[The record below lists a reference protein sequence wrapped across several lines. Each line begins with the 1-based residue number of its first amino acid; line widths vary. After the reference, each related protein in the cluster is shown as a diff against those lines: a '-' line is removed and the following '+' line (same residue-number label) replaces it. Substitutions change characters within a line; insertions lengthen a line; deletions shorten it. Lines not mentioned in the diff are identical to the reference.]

1 MNNDLKQQI
10 LDAKTTLFNHGVVA
24 FPTETVMGLGIFYND
39 FEAYQRLNAIKQ
51 RPEDKPY
58 TMMVKSVD
66 DIKKYAYV
74 DEKIQRVI
82 DRFIP
87 GSITLLLRAKDNVPN
102 YVTHNT
108 GVIGIR
114 IPTNKEAIILLNEV
128 EIPLLVPSAN
138 KSGKKPASSSEEA
151 KEIFKDE
158 VGAYIEGRCSDSSVP
173 STIID
178 LTKDEPVLIRK
189 GPVSFEA
196 VVAIYK
202 GHKFDDTVICYL
214 LRDNK
219 VLMLFRDKKL
229 VDLNKGKWIGVGG
242 HIENNETPIEAIK
255 REVKE
260 ETSLIVNDCN
270 KVAKIT
276 FFFKDDVE
284 VMHVFTC
291 FDFDGDVDYNC
302 SEGTLKWIPLDELFS
317 INLWEG
323 DRLFLKPIFENKP
336 YFEMHMHYD
345 GDKLTEFKE
354 IK

>member
-1 MNNDLKQQI
+1 MNKDI
-10 LDAKTTLFNHGVVA
+10 LLAKTTLENHGVIC
-24 FPTETVMGLGIFYND
+24 FPTETVMGLGVFYND
-39 FEAYQRLNAIKQ
+39 YEAYLRLNIVKC

-66 DIKKYAYV
+66 DIKDFAYV
-74 DEKIQRVI
+74 NEKIQRVI
-82 DRFIP
+82 NRFMP
-87 GSITLLLRAKDNVPN
+87 GSITLLLKAKDNVPS
-102 YVTHNT
+102 YVTHGT
-108 GVIGIR
+108 GVIGVR
-114 IPTNKEAIILLNEV
+114 IPVNKEALDLLNGV

-138 KSGKKPASSSEEA
+138 KSGEKPALSSGEA
-151 KEIFKDE
+151 KHIFKDE
-158 VGAYIEGRCSDSSVP
+158 VGAYIEGECSDNVP
-173 STIID
+173 STIVD

-189 GPVSFEA
+189 GPISFEA
-196 VVAIYK
+196 VKAVYHN
-202 GHKFDDTVICYL
+202 HKFDDTVICYL
-214 LRDNK
+214 IKDNK
-219 VLMLFRDKKL
+219 VLMLYRNKKI

-242 HIENNETPIEAIK
+242 HIENNETPIQAIK

-260 ETSLIVNDCN
+260 ETNLVINECN

-291 FDFDGDVDYNC
+291 FDFTGDVDYNC
-302 SEGTLKWIPLDELFS
+302 SEGTLKWIPLDDIFD

-323 DRLFLKPIFENKP
+323 DKLFLKPILENKP

-345 GDKLTEFKE
+345 GDKLTEYKE